1 MTPSPSKPRQSHRG
15 TSPSASTS
23 VQVLFPSSTST
34 DKMAPTASPSSSA
47 SSRLNQVASHLKPIM
62 SSPPAPSSFP
72 ADLVPQAPEDPLF
85 GLARE
90 YRADESPYKVDLV
103 SSSAPLL
110 PS

>member
-1 MTPSPSKPRQSHRG
+1 
-15 TSPSASTS
+15 
-23 VQVLFPSSTST
+23 
-34 DKMAPTASPSSSA
+34 
-47 SSRLNQVASHLKPIM
+47 M

-103 SSSAPLL
+103 SSCAPLL
-110 PS
+110 LS